1 MLAIVRQVFHYFDV
15 YNVNK
20 DNEDDGREEVDHGN
34 HGNHGNPGNHGPP
47 QSSFTGMHSS
57 VSYIDPREFLCAVRV
72 LSHPGLKA
80 GEAHVR

>member
-34 HGNHGNPGNHGPP
+34 HGNHGNHGPP
-47 QSSFTGMHSS
+47 QSSFTGTHSS

>member
-1 MLAIVRQVFHYFDV
+1 MLVQEMLAIVRQVFHYFDV

-34 HGNHGNPGNHGPP
+34 HGPP
-47 QSSFTGMHSS
+47 QSSFTGTHSS

>member
-1 MLAIVRQVFHYFDV
+1 VLVQEMLAIVRQVFHYFDV

-20 DNEDDGREEVDHGN
+20 DNEDDGREEVN
-34 HGNHGNPGNHGPP
+34 HGNHGNHGPP
-47 QSSFTGMHSS
+47 QSSFTGTHSS

-72 LSHPGLKA
+72 LSHPGLKV